1 MAHIPRNPRQLIFVE
16 GPKGVG
22 KTDIMSKI
30 NTGDR
35 HPFEAY
41 EITREPWNNE
51 MRYMASDELHH
62 TAGRDQLIP
71 DPTTQ
76 SMMYTADRRL
86 HMQYVQE
93 WLEWHSVICDR
104 GPLSTMVYQGL
115 VGGVDLDW
123 LLALNGVAMEGVEV
137 AATILLHAPFE
148 TTVQRIEGRGTPLTD
163 QERDQLRPAWEA
175 YESLR
180 LGAHDA
186 NGHLQHFVSEWK
198 DITGWIHY
206 IDANRPAAEVEADVL
221 ATIDRIIQGA

>member
-1 MAHIPRNPRQLIFVE
+1 MNNKLIFIE

-22 KTDIMSKI
+22 KTRALSGLNNPEHPLFDC
-30 NTGDR
+30 NTSS
-35 HPFEAY
+35 
-41 EITREPWNNE
+41 EPWNHAIG
-51 MRYMASDELHH
+51 YIASNGYAH
-62 TAGRDQLIP
+62 GS

-76 SMMYTADRRL
+76 AMLYTADRRV
-86 HMQYVQE
+86 HMRWITE
-93 WLEWHSVICDR
+93 WMRDNPVICDR

-123 LLALNGVAMEGVEV
+123 LLALNGVAMEGVKV
-137 AATILLHAPFE
+137 DATILLYAPFE
-148 TTVQRIEGRGTPLTD
+148 TTVQRIEERGTPLTP

-186 NGHLQHFVSEWK
+186 NVHLQHFVSEWK
-198 DITGWIHY
+198 YLTGWIYY
-206 IDANRPAAEVEADVL
+206 IDANRPAAEMEAEVI

>member
-1 MAHIPRNPRQLIFVE
+1 MEVKVSNKLIFIE

-22 KTDIMSKI
+22 KSRVVLLCD
-30 NTGDR
+30 GHR
-35 HPFEAY
+35 
-41 EITREPWNNE
+41 TREPWHGDTAE
-51 MRYMASDELHH
+51 LASDVHEYE
-62 TAGRDQLIP
+62 A

-76 SMMYTADRRL
+76 AMLFITDRRI
-86 HMQYVQE
+86 HMQYVQD
-93 WLEWHSVICDR
+93 WLEKNAVICDR

-123 LLALNGVAMEGVEV
+123 LLALNGVAMESVDV
-137 AATILLHAPFE
+137 AATILLHAPFDV
-148 TTVQRIEGRGTPLTD
+148 TVQRIEGRGTPLTQ

-186 NGHLQHFVSEWK
+186 NGHLQHFVSKWK
-198 DITGWIHY
+198 DLTGWIHY
-206 IDANRPAAEVEADVL
+206 IDANRPAAEVEADVI

>member
-1 MAHIPRNPRQLIFVE
+1 MSNKLIFIE

-22 KTDIMSKI
+22 KSRVVLLCD
-30 NTGDR
+30 GHR
-35 HPFEAY
+35 
-41 EITREPWNNE
+41 TREPWHGDTAE
-51 MRYMASDELHH
+51 LASDVHEYE
-62 TAGRDQLIP
+62 A

-76 SMMYTADRRL
+76 AMLFITDRRI
-86 HMQYVQE
+86 HMQYVQD
-93 WLEWHSVICDR
+93 WLEKNAVICDR

-123 LLALNGVAMEGVEV
+123 LLALNGVAMESVDV
-137 AATILLHAPFE
+137 AATILLHAPFDV
-148 TTVQRIEGRGTPLTD
+148 TVQRIEGRGTPLTQ

-186 NGHLQHFVSEWK
+186 NGHLQHFVAEWK
-198 DITGWIHY
+198 DITGWIHF
-206 IDANRPAAEVEADVL
+206 IDADRPAAEVEAEVI

>member
-1 MAHIPRNPRQLIFVE
+1 MSNKLIFIE

-22 KTDIMSKI
+22 KSRVVLLCD
-30 NTGDR
+30 GHR
-35 HPFEAY
+35 
-41 EITREPWNNE
+41 TREPWHGDTAE
-51 MRYMASDELHH
+51 LASDVHEYE
-62 TAGRDQLIP
+62 A

-76 SMMYTADRRL
+76 AMLFTADRRI
-86 HMQYVQE
+86 HMRYVQD
-93 WLEWHSVICDR
+93 WLKKNAVICDR

-123 LLALNGVAMEGVEV
+123 LLALNGVAMEGVTV

-148 TTVQRIEGRGTPLTD
+148 TTVQRIEERGTPLTP

-198 DITGWIHY
+198 DLTGWIY
-206 IDANRPAAEVEADVL
+206 FVDADRPAAEVQADVI
-221 ATIDRIIQGA
+221 ATIDKIIQGA

>member
-1 MAHIPRNPRQLIFVE
+1 MNNKLIFIE

-22 KTDIMSKI
+22 KSRVVLLCD
-30 NTGDR
+30 GHR
-35 HPFEAY
+35 
-41 EITREPWNNE
+41 TREPWHGDTAE
-51 MRYMASDELHH
+51 LASDVHEYE
-62 TAGRDQLIP
+62 A

-76 SMMYTADRRL
+76 AMLFITDRRI
-86 HMQYVQE
+86 HMQYVQD
-93 WLEWHSVICDR
+93 WLEKNAVICDR

-123 LLALNGVAMEGVEV
+123 LLSLNRVAMENVEV

-148 TTVQRIEGRGTPLTD
+148 TTVQRIEERGTPLTP

-186 NGHLQHFVSEWK
+186 NGYLQHFVSEWK
-198 DITGWIHY
+198 YLTGWIYY
-206 IDANRPAAEVEADVL
+206 IDANRPAAEVEAEVI

>member
-1 MAHIPRNPRQLIFVE
+1 MNNKLIFVE

-22 KTDIMSKI
+22 KSQVISKI
-30 NTGDR
+30 NLTDR

-41 EITREPWNNE
+41 KMTREPWIRE
-51 MRYMASDELHH
+51 MRYMVSDEPRH
-62 TAGRDQLIP
+62 AAERDHLNP

-76 SMMYTADRRL
+76 SIIYAADRRL

-104 GPLSTMVYQGL
+104 SPLSTMVYQGL

-123 LLALNGVAMEGVEV
+123 LLALNRVAMEGVTV
-137 AATILLHAPFE
+137 AATILLYAPFDV
-148 TTVQRIEGRGTPLTD
+148 TVQRIEERGTPLTQ

-180 LGAHDA
+180 LGAHDS

-198 DITGWIHY
+198 DITGWINY
-206 IDANRPAAEVEADVL
+206 IDADRPAAEVEAEVI

>member
-1 MAHIPRNPRQLIFVE
+1 VNNKLIFVE

-22 KTDIMSKI
+22 KTLL
-30 NTGDR
+30 
-35 HPFEAY
+35 
-41 EITREPWNNE
+41 TRKAASRPVGAIVGRELTCEPWISDIVN
-51 MRYMASDELHH
+51 MADNYLFA
-62 TAGRDQLIP
+62 T

-76 SMMYTADRRL
+76 AMLYAADRRA
-86 HMQYVQE
+86 HMREVID
-93 WLEWHSVICDR
+93 WLTDDHIICDR
-104 GPLSTMVYQGL
+104 GPVSTMVYQGL

-123 LLALNGVAMEGVEV
+123 LLDLNGVAMEGITV

-148 TTVQRIEGRGTPLTD
+148 ITVQRIEGRGTPLTQ

-206 IDANRPAAEVEADVL
+206 IDANRPAAEVEADVI

>member
-1 MAHIPRNPRQLIFVE
+1 MNKLIFVE

-22 KTDIMSKI
+22 KSRVISKI
-30 NTGDR
+30 NLTDR

-41 EITREPWNNE
+41 KMTREPWIRE
-51 MRYMASDELHH
+51 MRFMVSDEPHH
-62 TAGRDQLIP
+62 ATERDHPHP

-76 SMMYTADRRL
+76 SIIYAADRRL

-104 GPLSTMVYQGL
+104 SPLSTMVYQGL

-123 LLALNGVAMEGVEV
+123 LLSLNRVAMENVEV

-148 TTVQRIEGRGTPLTD
+148 TTIQRIEERGTPLTD

-186 NGHLQHFVSEWK
+186 NGHLQHFVAKWK
-198 DITGWIHY
+198 DITGWIHF
-206 IDANRPAAEVEADVL
+206 IDADRPAAEVEADVI
-221 ATIDRIIQGA
+221 ATIDRIIQGS

>member
-1 MAHIPRNPRQLIFVE
+1 MNNKLIFIE

-22 KTDIMSKI
+22 KSRALSGMSSP
-30 NTGDR
+30 D
-35 HPFEAY
+35 HPMFDLD
-41 EITREPWNNE
+41 TREPWNRDIAE
-51 MRYMASDELHH
+51 LASDVNEYE
-62 TAGRDQLIP
+62 A

-76 SMMYTADRRL
+76 AMLFTADRRI
-86 HMQYVQE
+86 HMSHVQD
-93 WLEWHSVICDR
+93 WLKNKSVICDR

-123 LLALNGVAMEGVEV
+123 LLSLNRVAMENVEV

-148 TTVQRIEGRGTPLTD
+148 TTVQRIEERGTPLTP

-180 LGAHDA
+180 LGAHDP
-186 NGHLQHFVSEWK
+186 NGYPWRIRIQQMMEKWK
-198 DITGWIHY
+198 SITGWIYY
-206 IDANRPAAEVEADVL
+206 IDANRPAAEMEADVI